1 MPPPSP
7 FPRPSHYLQ
16 VCNLKPRAM
25 MGFTSE
31 GMVLCAS
38 NADRSVVEFVAPP
51 PGSVVGERLLVP
63 GKIPEGA
70 PFPVPE
76 VVSSKEPNAWSG
88 VAKGLRTDEGRV
100 ACFDGVPLTT
110 SAGQCTAPT
119 LAGAPIS

>member
-1 MPPPSP
+1 
-7 FPRPSHYLQ
+7 
-16 VCNLKPRAM
+16 M

-51 PGSVVGERLLVP
+51 PGSAVGERLLVP

-70 PFPVPE
+70 PVPVPE